1 MRALNEKEA
10 IIIINRFKGIT
21 TAPVNTEEVR
31 EACALAIAALRK
43 QVPRKPKE
51 IKGFTINQNDEI
63 DLWECPECG
72 IEILGDAE
80 KYCYSCGQALDWG

>member
-1 MRALNEKEA
+1 MNEKEA

-31 EACALAIAALRK
+31 EACALAIAALNK

-51 IKGFTINQNDEI
+51 IKGFTINRNDKI

-72 IEILGDAE
+72 IEILGDTE